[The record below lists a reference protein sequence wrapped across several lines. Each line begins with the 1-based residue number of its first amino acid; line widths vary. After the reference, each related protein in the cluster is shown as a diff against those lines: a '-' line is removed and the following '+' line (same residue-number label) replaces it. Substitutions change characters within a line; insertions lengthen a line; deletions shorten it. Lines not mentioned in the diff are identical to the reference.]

1 MIDWNDFTIC
11 ETIDFAEDDRIDKVF
26 EKGIQR
32 FDKMDFK
39 GVEQPSFCTNK
50 YLLQSNNKIN
60 QDRWDKQFLELLI
73 LNNQK
78 RSK

>member
-1 MIDWNDFTIC
+1 MIDWNDFNIC

-39 GVEQPSFCTNK
+39 GVEQP
-50 YLLQSNNKIN
+50 
-60 QDRWDKQFLELLI
+60 
-73 LNNQK
+73 
-78 RSK
+78 